1 MNKNDNFLVPAE
13 NDMLIVELDDRLE
26 FTAVIADPAPIQSAG
41 NGCNNTGC
49 PGAGTQCTNGTCLV

>member
-1 MNKNDNFLVPAE
+1 MKKNDNFLVPAE

-26 FTAVIADPAPIQSAG
+26 FTAVIPELAPAG

-49 PGAGTQCTNGTCLV
+49 PGAGNQCTNGTCLV

>member
-13 NDMLIVELDDRLE
+13 NEMLIVELDDRLE
-26 FTAVIADPAPIQSAG
+26 FTAVIPDLIAPAG

-49 PGAGTQCTNGTCLV
+49 PGAGNQCTNGTCLL